1 MRFDRQHAGAR
12 VSVADDGQSA
22 TFGDYDK
29 SSGSSFYDGLTV
41 LLSPPV
47 EREGLHVLALEAEA
61 DFSDLDG
68 TSKRKPPYVEGGEG
82 QQGFEHMKENWVM
95 CIGLAPPGADTAKS
109 MVQQK
114 GAMVAATPIGA
125 GFFGAGHGMA
135 GHGMAGFGDAGNWFE
150 PGANIRADPDANG
163 DQFRLDG
170 QRKDL
175 DGKSPFLPRELIAH
189 SSNHRMKQLLLIYRK
204 GEESSELSICG
215 GGIGLHPMRIG
226 SAARIPS
233 SYSQFVVTGL
243 AGFTVKLLPELADE
257 AAAELKQGDAA
268 FAKWVEKKYDESQG
282 SCCCVII

>member
-68 TSKRKPPYVEGGEG
+68 TSKRKPAYVEGGEG
-82 QQGFEHMKENWVM
+82 QQGLEHMKENWVM

-114 GAMVAATPIGA
+114 GAMVAITPG
-125 GFFGAGHGMA
+125 GPGSFGAA
-135 GHGMAGFGDAGNWFE
+135 HGMAGFGAVDPRLWYE
-150 PGANIRADPDANG
+150 PGANIRADPDANA

-175 DGKSPFLPRELIAH
+175 DGKSPHLPLELIAH
-189 SSNHRMKQLLLIYRK
+189 SSNKRMKQLLLIYRK

-226 SAARIPS
+226 KSAARIPS